1 MNYTILL
8 LCSLICINLNGQNKV
23 FAKEI
28 VKTLTSED
36 YAGRGYVNDGHNKAA
51 NYIAEKFKELGLEGF
66 DSDYKQ
72 EFQID
77 VNTFNGNSDVKIDGK
92 LMYAGVDFIV
102 DPSCPSV
109 KGKYDLVW
117 LNPKIV
123 GNTNKMMKFSS
134 KDFKN
139 SFLIIDKTGITDSTQ
154 LNFLN
159 GMLYNPFKAKG
170 IVLVQNEKFTWGI
183 SKRQHNYPILYI
195 KKNLISFSNKKIEL
209 NIDATLKQGEITQN
223 VLGYVKGTEKPDS
236 FIVFSAHYDHIGML
250 GEDAIFPGANDNAS
264 GTSMI
269 IDLARHYAL
278 PENKPKTSILFIA
291 FGAEEVGL
299 LGSKFY
305 VQKPYFPLEKIL
317 FQINTDIMGTGDDG
331 ITMVNA
337 TKNPDIYQAFKKIN
351 DKKQYLKRIKKRG
364 QAANSDHHPFD
375 KKGVKA
381 IFLYTMGGSK
391 AYHDIY
397 DTGENLTLSKYN
409 EVFQLITDFIAEY
422 K

>member
-123 GNTNKMMKFSS
+123 GNINKMMKFSS

-351 DKKQYLKRIKKRG
+351 DKKKYLKRIKKRG
-364 QAANSDHHPFD
+364 KAANSDHHPFD

-409 EVFQLITDFIAEY
+409 EVFQLITDFIEEY

>member
-77 VNTFNGNSDVKIDGK
+77 VNTFNGKSDVKIDGK

-154 LNFLN
+154 LDFLN
-159 GMLYNPFKAKG
+159 GMIYNPFNAKG
-170 IVLVQNEKFTWGI
+170 IVIVQNEKFTWGI
-183 SKRQHNYPILYI
+183 SKRQHNYPIIYI

-278 PENKPKTSILFIA
+278 PGNKPKTSILFIA

-337 TKNPDIYQAFKKIN
+337 TKNSDIYQAFKKIN

>member
-409 EVFQLITDFIAEY
+409 EVFQLITDFIEEY